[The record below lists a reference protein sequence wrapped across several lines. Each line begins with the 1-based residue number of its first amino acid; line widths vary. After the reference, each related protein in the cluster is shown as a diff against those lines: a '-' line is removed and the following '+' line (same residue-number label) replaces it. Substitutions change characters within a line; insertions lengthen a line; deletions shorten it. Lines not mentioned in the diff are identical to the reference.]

1 MLAAAIFAVL
11 AATAMIVARALAG
24 PTVFDRIVAA
34 NSGGNAAILLL
45 ALYGFLTDRPEF
57 LDIGLV
63 YALLNIIGTFAVLKF
78 LRYGALGHA
87 GSEDDEDEEESGRAA
102 GEASS

>member
-1 MLAAAIFAVL
+1 MMLAAAIIAVL
-11 AATAMIVARALAG
+11 AATALILTRALLG
-24 PTVFDRIVAA
+24 PTVFDRLVAA
-34 NSGGNAAILLL
+34 NTLGNAAILLL

-78 LRYGALGHA
+78 LRFGALGHA
-87 GSEDDEDEEESGRAA
+87 GEEEEDAA
-102 GEASS
+102 S